1 MMNQMDLLLQVLLLK
16 GLLFF
21 ISFFLFFIITKLQQ
35 KNHYFRFLKISKDK
49 IAETK
54 PIKGT
59 SPRGKTPEE
68 DELLKHELR
77 TSIKTFAENLMV
89 EFFSFF
95 FLIYIF
101 FQKLKVLKIP
111 FFLDC

>member
-1 MMNQMDLLLQVLLLK
+1 
-16 GLLFF
+16 
-21 ISFFLFFIITKLQQ
+21 
-35 KNHYFRFLKISKDK
+35 LKISKDK

-89 EFFSFF
+89 EFFFC
-95 FLIYIF
+95 FLLNIYIF
-101 FQKLKVLKIP
+101 FSKIKNSL
-111 FFLDC
+111 FFF